1 MKLQDLVS
9 GENDIRKK
17 YFSVDIDGETK
28 DDLSDELDINADDI
42 DYILRHASI
51 YVDGDSLDKEIKVGK

>member
-1 MKLQDLVS
+1 MKLQDIVI

-17 YFSVDIDGETK
+17 YFSIDIDDEIK
-28 DDLSDELDINADDI
+28 EDLSDYLDISVDSI
-42 DYILRHASI
+42 DYILSHASI